1 MARKFQVN
9 RYDLLGQAELYPPH
23 ITLPGEIEPK
33 LEIAWD
39 SFHQNFLSNIPVFFQ
54 RARFTGAVP
63 LTFVLRDCRV
73 EHRFPRRGLLVAAV
87 AEVCLLLLPWPNLPA
102 APRKNHAFDNTQL
115 TWSGPVDDLP
125 LLDMPRVKTAPRAKN
140 ADPAAPA
147 PGADAFH
154 PRQRIFTDPSRPT
167 HPRQTLVNPAA
178 PPDAPKILPEMPNV
192 VHLAQTAAPP
202 RPQLE
207 ISQQA
212 LAKLHPRSKKSA
224 ATTDAPSPDLPN
236 LETKP
241 ADISLAS
248 QQTGPARPKL
258 EINAGSAPRVAE
270 RKQAGEVAVVPD
282 VAPAN
287 SNGAAVSSQTLIALS
302 ASPAPPT
309 PVVPVPEGNLAARVS
324 ISPEG
329 KKPGAPGGSPASN
342 TSAGGGSSA
351 GGATSGG
358 DNSLGIVVSGGDP
371 KPHAGISGL
380 GNARGFSESKPQ
392 AYLKRA
398 DPNAPV
404 EDEPVRIG
412 PPNFAALPPG
422 APPEQIFSR
431 RRVYSMSVNMPNFNS
446 ATGSW
451 IIHFSEMHLA
461 AAPGGNGTVNAP
473 GPVHKVDPK
482 YPTTLMDA
490 HIEGEVILYAVIR
503 KSGAVDSVQ
512 LVRGVDSRL
521 DANAMAAFSEWR
533 FEPATRDGQPVDLEA
548 IVHIPFH
555 APPRE

>member
-23 ITLPGEIEPK
+23 ITLPGEMEPK

-125 LLDMPRVKTAPRAKN
+125 LLDMPRVKTAPHVKN
-140 ADPAAPA
+140 ADQVPPA

-287 SNGAAVSSQTLIALS
+287 SNAAAASSQTLIALS

-422 APPEQIFSR
+422 AAPEQIFSR
-431 RRVYSMSVNMPNFNS
+431 RRVYSMNVNMPNFNS

>member
-23 ITLPGEIEPK
+23 ITLPGEMEPK

-125 LLDMPRVKTAPRAKN
+125 LLDMPRVKTAPHVKN
-140 ADPAAPA
+140 ADQVPPA